1 MYSGATIIIHSNNPI
16 LRMRRFLPLLL
27 VLTMAFSSCTPE
39 LQKVLTDVLADPN
52 ALTTEQI
59 AQGLKEA
66 LVQGISKGSD
76 RVSQVDGYYKNPTL
90 QILFPPEAQKVE
102 KTLRDIGAGA
112 IVDDAILKLNRAA
125 EDAAKEAKPIF
136 VSAIRNMTFQDATA
150 ILMGEDPNAAT
161 QYLQRT
167 TSSELY
173 SAFSPTITNSLNKVG
188 ALDIWTQVMTRYNRI
203 PFVEKVNPDL
213 ADYVTRKAMDGLFL
227 TIAEE
232 EALIRKDP
240 VARTTDLLKRVFAKQ
255 D

>member
-1 MYSGATIIIHSNNPI
+1 MKHLI
-16 LRMRRFLPLLL
+16 LLL
-27 VLTMAFSSCTPE
+27 AVSLTFASCTPE

-59 AQGLKEA
+59 GAGLKEA
-66 LVQGISKGSD
+66 LTQGISKGSD
-76 RVSQVDGYYKNPTL
+76 RVSQVDGFYKNPTL
-90 QILFPPEAQKVE
+90 KILFPPEAQKVE
-102 KTLRDIGAGA
+102 KTLRDLGLGS
-112 IVDDAILKLNRAA
+112 IVDDAVLKLNRAA

-150 ILMGEDPNAAT
+150 ILMGEEQDAAT

-167 TSSELY
+167 TSSDLH
-173 SAFSPTITNSLNKVG
+173 SAFSPVIAQSLNKVG
-188 ALDIWTQVMTRYNRI
+188 ALDIWTEVMTRYNRI

-213 ADYVTRKAMDGLFL
+213 GDYVTQRAMEGLFL